1 LKRLVMAGLLVM
13 ALLFSVMSPSVTG
26 TANAAPQTHSQRMQS
41 HPSAFDMTR
50 FLAHLAAAYFAFHHF
65 VWKPYKDGK
74 LHGFHLLTYAKA
86 ALALLFAY
94 HEVKKSYDI
103 AKTSNSKTLQLL
115 IAPMNKL
122 AGAFNALSSKVK
134 SHNFSANDM
143 NGVNSL
149 ATGFQSQAGKSG
161 FGFKDAQSA
170 SGCC

>member
-1 LKRLVMAGLLVM
+1 MKRRLIIFGL
-13 ALLFSVMSPSVTG
+13 AITLLFSVILPSAGGTVQAAPSVQ
-26 TANAAPQTHSQRMQS
+26 AQRVQS
-41 HPSAFDMTR
+41 HPAAFDKTR
-50 FLAHLAAAYFAFHHF
+50 FVAHLAVAYFAFHHF
-65 VWKPYKDGK
+65 AWKPYKEGK

-94 HEVKKSYDI
+94 HEVKKAYDI

-115 IAPMNKL
+115 LVPMNKL
-122 AGAFNALSSKVK
+122 ADGFNALSSKVK

-143 NGVNSL
+143 NGVNGL
-149 ATGFQSQAGKSG
+149 ANSFQSQAGKSG

>member
-1 LKRLVMAGLLVM
+1 MKRLALGVTLMLALV
-13 ALLFSVMSPSVTG
+13 FSVVSPSVTG
-26 TANAAPQTHSQRMQS
+26 TANADPQTHSQRMQS
-41 HPSAFDMTR
+41 RLAAFDKTR
-50 FLAHLAAAYFAFHHF
+50 FVAHLAAAYFAFHHF

-115 IAPMNKL
+115 LSPMNKL
-122 AGAFNALSSKVK
+122 ADGFNALSGKVK
-134 SHNFSANDM
+134 SHNFSDSDM
-143 NGVNSL
+143 NNVNGMVN
-149 ATGFQSQAGKSG
+149 GFQSRAGKSG